1 MKLRG
6 ERHRKACKR
15 SHGKGCQRLGIYDR
29 HGGCGSYGGC
39 GNGLNGSYALSLCNF
54 QPYYYENGRGIK
66 HTKQC
71 GKGYLR
77 CGYNVCTGKEVCYCA

>member
-6 ERHRKACKR
+6 VKQQKACKW
-15 SHGKGCQRLGIYDR
+15 SHGGKCNRLSLYDYR
-29 HGGCGSYGGC
+29 GGC
-39 GNGLNGSYALSLCNF
+39 GNSGVCNDYDLAFCNF
-54 QPYYYENGRGIK
+54 RPYYYANGKGIK

-77 CGYNVCTGKEVCYCA
+77 CGYNECTGQDQCYCTR